1 MNSNIRETIKLAPY
15 ISVLTLIFIFRVIW
29 EFPFHPDDLLYD
41 RTSPEFESPHITPS
55 VYVP

>member
-1 MNSNIRETIKLAPY
+1 MRPNTSGAIKLASY
-15 ISVLTLIFIFRVIW
+15 ISFLTLIFIFRVIW

>member
-1 MNSNIRETIKLAPY
+1 MRPNTSEAIKLASY
-15 ISVLTLIFIFRVIW
+15 ISFLTLIFIFRVIW